1 MEKRC
6 QNRHHTVGV
15 RNVRSKN
22 SLEKPTEQKSVE
34 DELEP
39 LWKPPTIIQ
48 EDQATQERVAPL
60 TCNSEF
66 KRQMMMELRT
76 VSSKHKKRQC
86 FREIKDESYG

>member
-1 MEKRC
+1 M
-6 QNRHHTVGV
+6 
-15 RNVRSKN
+15 
-22 SLEKPTEQKSVE
+22 EKPTEQKSVE

-48 EDQATQERVAPL
+48 EDQPTQERVAPL